1 MLNVKN
7 HRNGSLGVP
16 TATAVVIAAM
26 VGSGVFTTLGF
37 QVAEIRSTFAIMM
50 VWLVGGVIALCG
62 AFTYAELGAALP
74 RSGGEYH
81 LLRRVYTPALGFL
94 SGWVSATVGFAGPS
108 ALAAMA
114 LASYTGTFIPGIPE
128 NHLAAGAVLG
138 FSLIH
143 ASSLQVGTTF
153 QNLLTVLKV
162 GLILGFVG
170 AAFTV
175 DQVQGI
181 TLWPQAGDA
190 GLITGPA
197 FAIALI
203 FVSYAYTGWN
213 AAIYIAGEIK
223 QPSRTLPRSL
233 LLGTLTVTALYALLN
248 YVFLRTVP
256 MDELAGQIE
265 VGFLAGVHIFG
276 EAGGQVTAAIIAGL
290 LASTVSAYV
299 FLGPRILMVM
309 GEDMPALTWL
319 SVKSQR
325 GLPVN
330 AFVFQTLVTLAFI
343 YTSTFDQVM
352 LYASILLIANSTL
365 AVAGVYVLRRNEP
378 NLPRPY
384 LTWGYPVT
392 PAVFLAVN
400 IWTLMYVLRTRTFE
414 SFVGLVIL
422 GVGLTLYA
430 AVQRLTPKNNVESS

>member
-62 AFTYAELGAALP
+62 AFTYGELGAALP

-114 LASYTGTFIPGIPE
+114 LASYTATFIPGIPE
-128 NHLAAGAVLG
+128 NHLAAGVVLG

-162 GLILGFVG
+162 CLILGFVG

-181 TLWPQAGDA
+181 TLWPQAGDVD
-190 GLITGPA
+190 LITGPA

-203 FVSYAYTGWN
+203 FVAYAYTGWN
-213 AAIYIAGEIK
+213 AAIYVAGEIK

-265 VGFLAGVHIFG
+265 VGFLAGVQIFG

-365 AVAGVYVLRRNEP
+365 AVAGVYVLRINEP

-384 LTWGYPVT
+384 RTWGYPVT

-422 GVGLTLYA
+422 GVGLALYA
-430 AVQRLTPKNNVESS
+430 AVQRLTPKNNVEVS

>member
-62 AFTYAELGAALP
+62 AFTYGELGAALP

-108 ALAAMA
+108 ALGAMA
-114 LASYTGTFIPGIPE
+114 LASYTATFIPGIPE
-128 NHLAAGAVLG
+128 NHLAAGVVLG

-181 TLWPQAGDA
+181 TLWPQAGDV

-233 LLGTLTVTALYALLN
+233 LLGTLAVTALYALLN

-330 AFVFQTLVTLAFI
+330 AFIFQTLVTLAFI

-365 AVAGVYVLRRNEP
+365 AVAGVYVLRMNEP

-384 LTWGYPVT
+384 RTWGYPVT

-400 IWTLMYVLRTRTFE
+400 IWTLMYVLQTRPFE

-430 AVQRLTPKNNVESS
+430 VVQRLTPKQ

>member
-62 AFTYAELGAALP
+62 ALTYGELGAALP

-114 LASYTGTFIPGIPE
+114 LASYTATFIPGIPE
-128 NHLAAGAVLG
+128 NHLAAGVVLG

-143 ASSLQVGTTF
+143 ASSLQAGTTF

-162 GLILGFVG
+162 CLILGFVG

-175 DQVQGI
+175 DQVQEI
-181 TLWPQAGDA
+181 TLWPQAGDV

-197 FAIALI
+197 FAIGLI

-213 AAIYIAGEIK
+213 AAIYVAGEIK

-233 LLGTLTVTALYALLN
+233 LLGTLAVTALYALLN

-365 AVAGVYVLRRNEP
+365 AVAGVYVLRMNEP

-384 LTWGYPVT
+384 RTWGYPVT

-422 GVGLTLYA
+422 GVGLALYA
-430 AVQRLTPKNNVESS
+430 AVQRLTPKNNAEVS

>member
-114 LASYTGTFIPGIPE
+114 LASYTGTFISGIPE

-181 TLWPQAGDA
+181 TLWPQAGDV

>member
-62 AFTYAELGAALP
+62 AFTYGELGAALP

-114 LASYTGTFIPGIPE
+114 LASYTATFIPGIPE
-128 NHLAAGAVLG
+128 NHLAAGVVLG

-181 TLWPQAGDA
+181 TLWPQAGDV

-213 AAIYIAGEIK
+213 AAIYVAGEIK

-233 LLGTLTVTALYALLN
+233 LLGTLAVTALYALLN

-365 AVAGVYVLRRNEP
+365 AVAGVYVLRINEP

-384 LTWGYPVT
+384 RTWGYPVT

-430 AVQRLTPKNNVESS
+430 AVQRLTPKNNVETS

>member
-7 HRNGSLGVP
+7 HGNGSLGVP

-37 QVAEIRSTFAIMM
+37 QVAEIRSTFAVMM

-62 AFTYAELGAALP
+62 ALTYGELGAALP

-114 LASYTGTFIPGIPE
+114 LASYTATFIPGIPE
-128 NHLAAGAVLG
+128 NHLAAGVVLG

-175 DQVQGI
+175 DQVPGI
-181 TLWPQAGDA
+181 TLWPQTGDA

-197 FAIALI
+197 FAVALI

-213 AAIYIAGEIK
+213 AAIYVAGEIK

-233 LLGTLTVTALYALLN
+233 LLGTLAVTALYVMLN

-265 VGFLAGVHIFG
+265 VGFLAGVQIFG
-276 EAGGQVTAAIIAGL
+276 EAGGQTTAAIIAGL
-290 LASTVSAYV
+290 LASTVSAYI

-330 AFVFQTLVTLAFI
+330 AFVFQTLVTLALI

-365 AVAGVYVLRRNEP
+365 AVAGVYVLRVNEP

-384 LTWGYPVT
+384 RTWGYPVT

-400 IWTLMYVLRTRTFE
+400 IWTLMYVLQTRPFE

-430 AVQRLTPKNNVESS
+430 VVQRLTPKQ

>member
-62 AFTYAELGAALP
+62 AFTYGELGAALP

-114 LASYTGTFIPGIPE
+114 LASYTATFIPGIPE
-128 NHLAAGAVLG
+128 NHLAAGVVLG

-181 TLWPQAGDA
+181 TLWPQAGDV

-213 AAIYIAGEIK
+213 AAIYVAGEIK

-233 LLGTLTVTALYALLN
+233 LLGTLAVTALYALLN

-365 AVAGVYVLRRNEP
+365 AVAGVYVLRINEP

-384 LTWGYPVT
+384 RTWGYPVT

-422 GVGLTLYA
+422 GVGLALYA
-430 AVQRLTPKNNVESS
+430 AVQRITPKNNAEVS

>member
-62 AFTYAELGAALP
+62 AFTYGELGAALP

-114 LASYTGTFIPGIPE
+114 LASYTATFIPGIPE
-128 NHLAAGAVLG
+128 NHLAAGVVLG

-162 GLILGFVG
+162 CLILGFVG

-181 TLWPQAGDA
+181 TLWPQAGDV

-213 AAIYIAGEIK
+213 AAIYVAGEIK

-233 LLGTLTVTALYALLN
+233 LLGTLAVTALYALLN

-365 AVAGVYVLRRNEP
+365 AVAGVYVLRINEP

-384 LTWGYPVT
+384 RTWGYPVT

-430 AVQRLTPKNNVESS
+430 AVQRLTPKNNAEVS

>member
-181 TLWPQAGDA
+181 TLWPQAGDV

-365 AVAGVYVLRRNEP
+365 AVAGVYVLRMNEP

-384 LTWGYPVT
+384 RTWGYPVT

-430 AVQRLTPKNNVESS
+430 AVQRLTPKNNVETS

>member
-181 TLWPQAGDA
+181 TLWPQAGDV

-248 YVFLRTVP
+248 YIFLRTVP

>member
-114 LASYTGTFIPGIPE
+114 LASYTATFIPGIPE
-128 NHLAAGAVLG
+128 NHLAAGVVLG

-181 TLWPQAGDA
+181 TLWPQAGDV

-233 LLGTLTVTALYALLN
+233 LLGTLAVTALYALLN

-365 AVAGVYVLRRNEP
+365 AVAGVYVLR
-378 NLPRPY
+378 
-384 LTWGYPVT
+384 LT
-392 PAVFLAVN
+392 
-400 IWTLMYVLRTRTFE
+400 
-414 SFVGLVIL
+414 
-422 GVGLTLYA
+422 
-430 AVQRLTPKNNVESS
+430 

>member
-62 AFTYAELGAALP
+62 AFTYGELGAALP

-114 LASYTGTFIPGIPE
+114 LASYTATFIPGIPE
-128 NHLAAGAVLG
+128 NHLAAGVVLG

-143 ASSLQVGTTF
+143 ASSLQAGTTF

-233 LLGTLTVTALYALLN
+233 LLGTLAVTALYALLN

-365 AVAGVYVLRRNEP
+365 AVAGVYVLRINEP

-384 LTWGYPVT
+384 RTWGYPVT

-430 AVQRLTPKNNVESS
+430 AVQRLTPKNNVEVP

>member
-1 MLNVKN
+1 
-7 HRNGSLGVP
+7 
-16 TATAVVIAAM
+16 
-26 VGSGVFTTLGF
+26 
-37 QVAEIRSTFAIMM
+37 MM

-62 AFTYAELGAALP
+62 AFTYGELGAALP

-114 LASYTGTFIPGIPE
+114 LASYTATFIPGIPE
-128 NHLAAGAVLG
+128 NHLAAGVVLG

-181 TLWPQAGDA
+181 TLWPQAGDV

-213 AAIYIAGEIK
+213 AAIYVAGEIK

-233 LLGTLTVTALYALLN
+233 LLGTLAVTALYALLN

-384 LTWGYPVT
+384 RTWGYPVT

>member
-7 HRNGSLGVP
+7 HGNGSLGVP

-37 QVAEIRSTFAIMM
+37 QVAEIRSTFAVMM

-62 AFTYAELGAALP
+62 ALTYGELGAALP

-114 LASYTGTFIPGIPE
+114 LASYTATLIPGIPE
-128 NHLAAGAVLG
+128 NHLAAGVVLG

-175 DQVQGI
+175 DQVPGI
-181 TLWPQAGDA
+181 TLWPQTGDA

-197 FAIALI
+197 FAVALI

-213 AAIYIAGEIK
+213 AAIYVAGEIK

-233 LLGTLTVTALYALLN
+233 LLGTLAVTALYVLLN

-265 VGFLAGVHIFG
+265 VGFLAGVQIFG
-276 EAGGQVTAAIIAGL
+276 EAGGQTTAAIIAGL
-290 LASTVSAYV
+290 LASTVSAYI

-330 AFVFQTLVTLAFI
+330 AFVFQTLVTLALI

-365 AVAGVYVLRRNEP
+365 AVAGVYVLRVNEP

-384 LTWGYPVT
+384 RTWGYPVT

-400 IWTLMYVLRTRTFE
+400 IWTLMYVLQTRPFE

-430 AVQRLTPKNNVESS
+430 VVQRLTPKQ

>member
-7 HRNGSLGVP
+7 HRNASLGVP
-16 TATAVVIAAM
+16 TASAVVIAAM

-114 LASYTGTFIPGIPE
+114 LASYTATFIPGIPE
-128 NHLAAGAVLG
+128 NHLAAGVVLG

-181 TLWPQAGDA
+181 TLWPQAGDV

-384 LTWGYPVT
+384 RTWGYPVT

>member
-7 HRNGSLGVP
+7 HGNGSLGVP

-37 QVAEIRSTFAIMM
+37 QVAEIRSTFAVMM
-50 VWLVGGVIALCG
+50 VWLVGGGIALCG
-62 AFTYAELGAALP
+62 ALTYGELGAALP

-114 LASYTGTFIPGIPE
+114 LASYTATFIPGIPE
-128 NHLAAGAVLG
+128 NHLAAGVVLG

-162 GLILGFVG
+162 GLILGFVV

-175 DQVQGI
+175 DQVPGI
-181 TLWPQAGDA
+181 TFWPQTGDV

-197 FAIALI
+197 FAVALI

-213 AAIYIAGEIK
+213 AAIYVAGEIK

-233 LLGTLTVTALYALLN
+233 LLGTLAVTALYMLLN

-265 VGFLAGVHIFG
+265 VGFLAGVQIFG
-276 EAGGQVTAAIIAGL
+276 EAGGQTTAAIIAGL
-290 LASTVSAYV
+290 LASTVSAYI

-330 AFVFQTLVTLAFI
+330 AFVFQTLVTLALI

-365 AVAGVYVLRRNEP
+365 AVAGVYVLRMNEP

-384 LTWGYPVT
+384 RTWGYPVT

-400 IWTLMYVLRTRTFE
+400 IWTLMYVLQTRPFE

-430 AVQRLTPKNNVESS
+430 VVQRLTPKQ

>member
-7 HRNGSLGVP
+7 HGNGSLGVP

-37 QVAEIRSTFAIMM
+37 QVAEIRSTFAVMM

-62 AFTYAELGAALP
+62 ALTYGELGAALP

-114 LASYTGTFIPGIPE
+114 LASYTATFIPGIPE
-128 NHLAAGAVLG
+128 NHLAAGVVLG

-162 GLILGFVG
+162 GLILGFVV

-175 DQVQGI
+175 DQVPGI
-181 TLWPQAGDA
+181 TFWPQTGDV

-197 FAIALI
+197 FAVALI

-213 AAIYIAGEIK
+213 AAIYVAGEIK

-233 LLGTLTVTALYALLN
+233 LLGTLAVTALYVLLN

-265 VGFLAGVHIFG
+265 VGFLAGVQIFG
-276 EAGGQVTAAIIAGL
+276 EAGGQTTAAIIAGL
-290 LASTVSAYV
+290 LASTVSAYI

-330 AFVFQTLVTLAFI
+330 AFVFQTLVTLALI

-365 AVAGVYVLRRNEP
+365 AVAGVYVLRMNEP

-384 LTWGYPVT
+384 RTWGYPVT

-400 IWTLMYVLRTRTFE
+400 IWTLMYVLQTRPFE

-430 AVQRLTPKNNVESS
+430 VVQRLTPKQ

>member
-7 HRNGSLGVP
+7 HGNGSLGVP

-37 QVAEIRSTFAIMM
+37 QVAEIRSTFAVMM

-62 AFTYAELGAALP
+62 ALTYGELGAALP

-114 LASYTGTFIPGIPE
+114 LASYTATFIPGIPE
-128 NHLAAGAVLG
+128 NHLAAGVVLG

-175 DQVQGI
+175 DQVPGI
-181 TLWPQAGDA
+181 TLWPQTGDA

-197 FAIALI
+197 FAVALI

-213 AAIYIAGEIK
+213 AAIYVAGEIK

-233 LLGTLTVTALYALLN
+233 LLGTLAVTALYVLLN

-265 VGFLAGVHIFG
+265 VGFLAGVQIFG
-276 EAGGQVTAAIIAGL
+276 EAGGQTTAAIIAGL
-290 LASTVSAYV
+290 LASTVSAYI

-330 AFVFQTLVTLAFI
+330 AFVFQTLVTLALI

-365 AVAGVYVLRRNEP
+365 AVAGVYVLRVNEP

-384 LTWGYPVT
+384 RTWGYPVT

-400 IWTLMYVLRTRTFE
+400 IWTLMYVLQTRPFE

-430 AVQRLTPKNNVESS
+430 VVQRLTPKQ

>member
-50 VWLVGGVIALCG
+50 VWLVGGVVALCG
-62 AFTYAELGAALP
+62 AFTYGELGAALP

-114 LASYTGTFIPGIPE
+114 LASYTATFIPGIPE
-128 NHLAAGAVLG
+128 NHLAAGVVLG

-143 ASSLQVGTTF
+143 ASSLQAGTTF

-162 GLILGFVG
+162 CLILGFVG

-181 TLWPQAGDA
+181 TLWPQAGDV

-213 AAIYIAGEIK
+213 AAIYVAGEIK

-233 LLGTLTVTALYALLN
+233 LLGTLAVTALYALLN

-256 MDELAGQIE
+256 MDELAGQVE

-330 AFVFQTLVTLAFI
+330 AFIFQTLVTLAFI

-365 AVAGVYVLRRNEP
+365 AVAGVYVLRMNEP

-384 LTWGYPVT
+384 RTWGYPVT

-430 AVQRLTPKNNVESS
+430 AVQRLTPKNNAEVS

>member
-50 VWLVGGVIALCG
+50 VWLVGGVVALCG
-62 AFTYAELGAALP
+62 AFTYGELGAALP

-114 LASYTGTFIPGIPE
+114 LASYTATFIPGIPE
-128 NHLAAGAVLG
+128 NHLAAGVVLG

-143 ASSLQVGTTF
+143 ASSLQAGTTF

-162 GLILGFVG
+162 CLILGFVG

-181 TLWPQAGDA
+181 TLWPQAGDV

-213 AAIYIAGEIK
+213 AAIYVAGEIK

-233 LLGTLTVTALYALLN
+233 LLGTLAVTALYALLN

-365 AVAGVYVLRRNEP
+365 AVAGVYVLRMNEP

-384 LTWGYPVT
+384 RTWGYPVT

-430 AVQRLTPKNNVESS
+430 AVQRLTPKNNAEVS

>member
-114 LASYTGTFIPGIPE
+114 LASYTATFIPGIPE
-128 NHLAAGAVLG
+128 NHLAAGVVLG

-181 TLWPQAGDA
+181 TLWPQAGDV

-213 AAIYIAGEIK
+213 AAIYVAGEIK

-365 AVAGVYVLRRNEP
+365 AVAGVYVLRMNEP

-384 LTWGYPVT
+384 RTWGYPVT

-430 AVQRLTPKNNVESS
+430 AVQRLTPKNNVETS

>member
-62 AFTYAELGAALP
+62 AFTYGELGAALP

-114 LASYTGTFIPGIPE
+114 LASYTATFIPGIPE
-128 NHLAAGAVLG
+128 NHLAAGVVLG

-181 TLWPQAGDA
+181 TLWPQAGDV

-233 LLGTLTVTALYALLN
+233 LLGTLAVTALYALLN

-276 EAGGQVTAAIIAGL
+276 EAGGQVTAGIIAGL

-330 AFVFQTLVTLAFI
+330 AFIFQTLVTLAFI

-365 AVAGVYVLRRNEP
+365 AVAGVYVLRMNEP

-384 LTWGYPVT
+384 RTWGYPVT

-400 IWTLMYVLRTRTFE
+400 IWTLMYVLQTRPFE

-430 AVQRLTPKNNVESS
+430 VVQRLTPKQ

>member
-62 AFTYAELGAALP
+62 AFTYGELGAALP

-114 LASYTGTFIPGIPE
+114 LASYTATFIPGIPE
-128 NHLAAGAVLG
+128 NHLAAGVVLG

-181 TLWPQAGDA
+181 TLWPQAGDV

-233 LLGTLTVTALYALLN
+233 LLGTLAVTALYALLN

-330 AFVFQTLVTLAFI
+330 AFIFQTLVTLAFI

-365 AVAGVYVLRRNEP
+365 AVAGVYVLRMNEP

-384 LTWGYPVT
+384 RTWGYPVT
-392 PAVFLAVN
+392 PAIFLAVN

-430 AVQRLTPKNNVESS
+430 AVQRLTPKNNVETS

>member
-62 AFTYAELGAALP
+62 AFTYGELGAALP

-114 LASYTGTFIPGIPE
+114 LASYTATFIPGIPE
-128 NHLAAGAVLG
+128 NHLAAGVVLG

-181 TLWPQAGDA
+181 TLWPQAGDV

-213 AAIYIAGEIK
+213 AAIYVAGEIK

-233 LLGTLTVTALYALLN
+233 LLGTLAVTALYALLN

-365 AVAGVYVLRRNEP
+365 AVAGVYVLRINEP

-384 LTWGYPVT
+384 RTWGYPVT

-430 AVQRLTPKNNVESS
+430 AVQRLTPKNNAEVS

>member
-62 AFTYAELGAALP
+62 AFTYGELGAALP

-114 LASYTGTFIPGIPE
+114 LASYTATFIPGIPE
-128 NHLAAGAVLG
+128 NHLAAGVVLG

-143 ASSLQVGTTF
+143 ASSLQAGTTF

-181 TLWPQAGDA
+181 TLWPQAGDV

-233 LLGTLTVTALYALLN
+233 LLGTLAVTALYALLN

-330 AFVFQTLVTLAFI
+330 AFIFQTLVTLAFI

-365 AVAGVYVLRRNEP
+365 AVAGVYVLRINEP

-384 LTWGYPVT
+384 RTWGYPVT

-422 GVGLTLYA
+422 GVGLALYA
-430 AVQRLTPKNNVESS
+430 AVQRLTPKNNAEVS

>member
-114 LASYTGTFIPGIPE
+114 LASYTGTFISGIPE

-181 TLWPQAGDA
+181 TLWPQAGDV

-384 LTWGYPVT
+384 RTWGYPVT

-430 AVQRLTPKNNVESS
+430 AVQRLTLKNNVESS

>member
-50 VWLVGGVIALCG
+50 VWLVGGVVALCG
-62 AFTYAELGAALP
+62 AFTYGELGAALP

-114 LASYTGTFIPGIPE
+114 LASYTATFIPGIPE
-128 NHLAAGAVLG
+128 NHLAAGVVLG

-143 ASSLQVGTTF
+143 ASSLQVGITF

-162 GLILGFVG
+162 CLILGFVG

-181 TLWPQAGDA
+181 TLWPQAGDV

-213 AAIYIAGEIK
+213 AAIYVAGEIK

-233 LLGTLTVTALYALLN
+233 LLGTLAVTALYALLN

-330 AFVFQTLVTLAFI
+330 AFIFQTLVTLAFI

-365 AVAGVYVLRRNEP
+365 AVAGVYVLRINEP

-384 LTWGYPVT
+384 RTWGYPVT

-422 GVGLTLYA
+422 GVGLALYA
-430 AVQRLTPKNNVESS
+430 AVQRLTPKNNAEVS

>member
-62 AFTYAELGAALP
+62 AFTYGELGAALP

-114 LASYTGTFIPGIPE
+114 LASYTATFIPGIPE
-128 NHLAAGAVLG
+128 NHLAAGVVLG

-143 ASSLQVGTTF
+143 ASSLQAGTTF

-181 TLWPQAGDA
+181 TLWPQAGDV

-213 AAIYIAGEIK
+213 AAIYVAGEIK

-233 LLGTLTVTALYALLN
+233 LLGTLAVTALYALLN

-365 AVAGVYVLRRNEP
+365 AVAGVYVLRMNEP

-384 LTWGYPVT
+384 RTWGYPVT

-430 AVQRLTPKNNVESS
+430 AVQRLTPKNNAEVS

>member
-181 TLWPQAGDA
+181 TLWPQAGDV

-430 AVQRLTPKNNVESS
+430 AVQRLTLKNNVESS

>member
-62 AFTYAELGAALP
+62 AFTYGELGAALP

-114 LASYTGTFIPGIPE
+114 LASYTATFIPGIPE
-128 NHLAAGAVLG
+128 NHLAAGVVLG

-181 TLWPQAGDA
+181 TLWPQAGDV

-233 LLGTLTVTALYALLN
+233 LLGTLAVTALYALLN

-330 AFVFQTLVTLAFI
+330 AFVFQTLVTLALI

-365 AVAGVYVLRRNEP
+365 AVAGVYVLRMNEP

-384 LTWGYPVT
+384 RTWGYPVT

-400 IWTLMYVLRTRTFE
+400 IWTLMYVLQTRPFE

-430 AVQRLTPKNNVESS
+430 VVQRLTPKQ

>member
-37 QVAEIRSTFAIMM
+37 QVAEIRSTFTIMM

-114 LASYTGTFIPGIPE
+114 LASYTATFIPGIPE
-128 NHLAAGAVLG
+128 NHLAAGVVLG

-181 TLWPQAGDA
+181 TLWPQAGDV

-233 LLGTLTVTALYALLN
+233 LLGTLAVTALYALLN

-365 AVAGVYVLRRNEP
+365 AVAGVYVLRMNEP

-384 LTWGYPVT
+384 RTWGYPVT

>member
-16 TATAVVIAAM
+16 TATAVVIAAL

-62 AFTYAELGAALP
+62 AFTYGELGAALP

-114 LASYTGTFIPGIPE
+114 LASYTATFIPGIPE
-128 NHLAAGAVLG
+128 NHLAAGVVLG

-181 TLWPQAGDA
+181 TLWPQAGDV

-203 FVSYAYTGWN
+203 FVAYAYTGWN
-213 AAIYIAGEIK
+213 AAIYVAGEIK

-233 LLGTLTVTALYALLN
+233 LLGTLAVTALYALLN

-365 AVAGVYVLRRNEP
+365 AVAGVYVLRMNEP

-384 LTWGYPVT
+384 RTWGYPVT

-422 GVGLTLYA
+422 GVGLALYA
-430 AVQRLTPKNNVESS
+430 AVQRLTPKNNAEVS

>member
-7 HRNGSLGVP
+7 HRNASLGVP
-16 TATAVVIAAM
+16 TASAVVIAAM

-62 AFTYAELGAALP
+62 AFTYGELGAALP

-114 LASYTGTFIPGIPE
+114 LASYTATFIPGIPE
-128 NHLAAGAVLG
+128 NHLAAGVVLG

-162 GLILGFVG
+162 CLILGFVG

-181 TLWPQAGDA
+181 TLWPQAGDVD
-190 GLITGPA
+190 LITGPA

-203 FVSYAYTGWN
+203 FVAYAYTGWN
-213 AAIYIAGEIK
+213 AAIYVAGEIK

-265 VGFLAGVHIFG
+265 VGFLAGVQIFG

-365 AVAGVYVLRRNEP
+365 AVAGVYVLRINEP

-384 LTWGYPVT
+384 RTWGYPVT

-422 GVGLTLYA
+422 GVGLALYA
-430 AVQRLTPKNNVESS
+430 AVQRLTPKNNVEVS